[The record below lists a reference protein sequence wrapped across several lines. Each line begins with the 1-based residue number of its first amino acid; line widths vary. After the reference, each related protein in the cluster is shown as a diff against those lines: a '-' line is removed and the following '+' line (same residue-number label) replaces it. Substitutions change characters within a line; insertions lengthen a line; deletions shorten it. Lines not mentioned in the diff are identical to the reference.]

1 MIDLKGVHKVTIR
14 KGGVTRI
21 YHYAW
26 RGGPRITAE
35 PDTPEFI
42 EQFQA
47 LTRGGSASTAG
58 TFQEL
63 ITAYQQTTDFTRLR
77 PSTKTEYTR
86 YIRMIETEFG
96 DMPIK
101 ALNDPTVRGDFLDWR
116 DRLSKDGARKADYAM
131 AVASSILSW
140 AFDRRKIVAHPLERH
155 GKLHKVSRVDIVW
168 KPQQQAA
175 FLAATPS
182 QLRLPFLQALHTG
195 QRQGDI
201 LRLTWNRYD
210 GERITL
216 RQSKRGAA
224 ISVRVTGE
232 LKAALDATP
241 RLGLTMCLTSRG
253 QPWTSS
259 GFRASWRKACAE
271 AGVEGVTFHDL
282 RGTAVTRL
290 AFAGCTVPEI
300 CGVTGHSLKEAT
312 TILDRFYLSSG
323 GLADSAIAKIEKH
336 QKRTASV
343 KSSVKRSAT
352 KRSEKPES
360 D

>member
-14 KGGVTRI
+14 KGGGARV
-21 YHYAW
+21 YYYAW

-47 LTRGGSASTAG
+47 LTRDGSANTKG

-86 YIRMIETEFG
+86 YIRMIEAEFG
-96 DMPIK
+96 DMPVTG
-101 ALNDPTVRGDFLDWR
+101 LNDPTVRGDFLDWR
-116 DRLSKDGARKADYAM
+116 DRLAQDGARKADYAM

-155 GKLHKVSRVDIVW
+155 GRLHKVSRADIVW
-168 KPQQQAA
+168 TPEQQAA
-175 FLAATPS
+175 FLGSAPD
-182 QLRLPFLQALHTG
+182 QLRLPFLLALHTG

-224 ISVRVTGE
+224 VSVRVTGE
-232 LKAALDATP
+232 LQAALDATP
-241 RLGLTMCLTSRG
+241 RKGLAICLTSRG

-271 AGVEGVTFHDL
+271 AKVEGVTFHDL

-290 AFAGCTVPEI
+290 ASAGCTVPEI
-300 CGVTGHSLKEAT
+300 CGVTGHSLKEST

-336 QKRTASV
+336 QRKIEEQ
-343 KSSVKRSAT
+343 KSK
-352 KRSEKPES
+352 
-360 D
+360 